1 MRRHGRYPI
10 GGLGGAAA
18 IVVVLLALAPA
29 LALAADQPSEHDV
42 KAAFLYHF
50 SQYVEWPETAFDSS
64 KAPFVLGVVGD
75 DGFLPA
81 ISSAVA
87 DKMAAGRRIVVKT
100 VRTPAEMRACHIVFV
115 TLPEAQ
121 HLSGILDSL
130 DALPVLV
137 VGDMPGFAGAGGDI
151 GFVIDEGKVGF
162 QINPTAARRAG
173 LKISSKLLR
182 LAEIVD
188 AD

>member
-1 MRRHGRYPI
+1 MKRRRGQPAGTRR
-10 GGLGGAAA
+10 GAAA
-18 IVVVLLALAPA
+18 IVFAVLALAPA
-29 LALAADQPSEHDV
+29 PVLAAGRPSEQEV

-50 SQYVEWPETAFDSS
+50 AQYVEWPETAFESS
-64 KAPFVLGVVGD
+64 RSPFVLGVVGD

-87 DKMAAGRRIVVKT
+87 DKSVAGRRIVVKAM
-100 VRTPAEMRACHIVFV
+100 RAPAEIRECHMVFV
-115 TLPEAQ
+115 TPSQASRLPAV
-121 HLSGILDSL
+121 LGDLG
-130 DALPVLV
+130 ALPVFT
-137 VGDMPGFAGAGGDI
+137 VGDMPGFAAAGGAI
-151 GFVIDEGKVGF
+151 GFVIEDGKVGF
-162 QINPTAARRAG
+162 QINPGAARRAG

>member
-1 MRRHGRYPI
+1 MRQQGRQSRRARRWAAPI
-10 GGLGGAAA
+10 AAL
-18 IVVVLLALAPA
+18 VLVAAVPVLAGRQA
-29 LALAADQPSEHDV
+29 SERDI

-50 SQYVEWPETAFDSS
+50 AQYVEWPDTAFVSS
-64 KAPFVLGVVGD
+64 SSPFVLGVAGD

-87 DKMAAGRRIVVKT
+87 DKSVAGHRIVVRSL
-100 VRTPAEMRACHIVFV
+100 RTPADARACHMVF
-115 TLPEAQ
+115 LMASQASRPAAMLEA
-121 HLSGILDSL
+121 L
-130 DALPVLV
+130 DALPVLA
-137 VGDMPGFAGAGGDI
+137 VGDTPGFAAAGGTI
-151 GFVIDEGKVGF
+151 AFVIDDGRVSF
-162 QINPTAARRAG
+162 RINTAAARRAG